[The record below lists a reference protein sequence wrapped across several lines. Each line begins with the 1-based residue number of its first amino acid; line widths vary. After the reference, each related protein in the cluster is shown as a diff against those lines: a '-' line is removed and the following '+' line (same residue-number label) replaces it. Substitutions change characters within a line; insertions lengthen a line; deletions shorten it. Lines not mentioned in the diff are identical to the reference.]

1 MVCDIKT
8 FFVMRF
14 IKCECCV
21 CEQRDGLVSVEY
33 EEKCWAVGW
42 SWRRAEEVWAEK
54 LSLETGKKITKE
66 RLWVYKRRLRLK
78 LWFGHSQPKDMQK
91 LGLLAE
97 LRQGEAAWMQ
107 EPRGEYVRREV
118 QGTSVGG
125 DLGWRWAWQGGTK
138 QTSEEWMDELEPS
151 VLYSLPEVGNK
162 GKQLVGPKD
171 YVKDPTSPDLLT
183 KHECK

>member
-8 FFVMRF
+8 FFVMKF

-33 EEKCWAVGW
+33 EEQCWAVGW

-66 RLWVYKRRLRLK
+66 RLWIYKRRLRWK

-107 EPRGEYVRREV
+107 EPRGEYVRSTRNKCRGRPGMKMSLTGWNKTDFWGV
-118 QGTSVGG
+118 DGWVGAQCAV
-125 DLGWRWAWQGGTK
+125 LPSRGGK
-138 QTSEEWMDELEPS
+138 
-151 VLYSLPEVGNK
+151 
-162 GKQLVGPKD
+162 
-171 YVKDPTSPDLLT
+171 
-183 KHECK
+183 